1 MRKSPALSLI
11 AAIALTGV
19 GAMMP
24 STSAGQDAPALV
36 DGETVVLLHGLIRT
50 KGSMKRMGR
59 ALEAQGYR
67 VCNVGYPSTRHEIRQ
82 LAEEYVYPAIQ
93 ACVQDSESPVH
104 FVTHSMGGILVR
116 QLATDRLKDRM
127 GRVVMLSPPNGGS
140 EVVDRIGNWWLFKA
154 INGPAGS
161 ELGTGEDSLPQ
172 QLGPPD
178 FELGIITGTRTIN
191 PINSLMMIDGKDDGK
206 VSVESARLEGMKDFL
221 ALPVSHPFIMK
232 KRRAIEE
239 TLHFLEEGR
248 FVDGEFVG

>member
-11 AAIALTGV
+11 AVIALTGV

-24 STSAGQDAPALV
+24 STSAGQDAPALG

-50 KGSMKRMGR
+50 KGSMNRMGR

-67 VCNVGYPSTRHEIRQ
+67 VCNVGYPSTKHEIRQ
-82 LAEEYVYPAIQ
+82 LAEEYVYPSVQ
-93 ACVQDSESPVH
+93 ACVGDSESPVH

-116 QLATDRLKDRM
+116 QLAADLLKDRM

-140 EVVDRIGNWWLFKA
+140 EVVDRIGDWWLFRA

-161 ELGTGEDSLPQ
+161 QLGTANDSAVQ

-191 PINSLMMIDGKDDGK
+191 PINSLMIEGKDDGK
-206 VSVESARLEGMKDFL
+206 VSVDNARLDGMKDFL

-232 KRRAIEE
+232 KRKAIEE
-239 TLHFLEEGR
+239 TIHFLLAGKFAEGEAA
-248 FVDGEFVG
+248 G